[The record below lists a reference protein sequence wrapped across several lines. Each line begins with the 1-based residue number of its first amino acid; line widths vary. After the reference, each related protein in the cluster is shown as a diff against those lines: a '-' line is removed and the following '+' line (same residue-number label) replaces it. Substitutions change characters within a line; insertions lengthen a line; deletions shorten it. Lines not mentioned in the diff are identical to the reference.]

1 MGPILFLIYTSAIGD
16 ILRRHAIDFHLY
28 ADDTQLYI
36 SFETSSV
43 AEFEAAKLKV
53 ESCVGEIDEWM
64 SRNKLKL
71 NTDKTEVLVLSAA
84 HRPRPPSKRFT
95 FSDNDICPASTVCD
109 IGVILDEKLSLE
121 NHVINICKSCFSIF
135 TIYGKFINISHLK
148 PVKLLFMHL
157 FLVDLIFVILCCMA
171 YPNL

>member
-1 MGPILFLIYTSAIGD
+1 MRSRFGIDGLALKWFESYLSNIRSCVRVQGGISSSRLFQCGVLQGSVLGPILFLIYTSPIGD

-84 HRPRPPSKRFT
+84 HRPRPPLKRFT
-95 FSDNDICPASTVCD
+95 FSDNDICPASTVRD

-121 NHVINICKSCFSIF
+121 NQ
-135 TIYGKFINISHLK
+135 
-148 PVKLLFMHL
+148 
-157 FLVDLIFVILCCMA
+157 
-171 YPNL
+171 